1 MSLREPLMPQSQ
13 HGFHLL
19 ADLASSSGHDSI
31 ITQSLLASY
40 TTTVSRKRKEMTP
53 CRDFFCEGAKNST
66 TTSSRKRPRTVLAA
80 TGSVRFRPESDG
92 LVTFVT
98 PRYVAKEDMP
108 DVWYSRQDYRM
119 FRQESRTLVM
129 AFEMG
134 LLGHIDA
141 EDCCL
146 RGLEANLHP
155 SIMETRRT
163 ARTNAIN
170 VVLQT
175 QVAQKEHNI
184 RDPEMI
190 RGLSAM
196 LSKDAC
202 EDALKLASYDQEE
215 AVEAMQ
221 DNVQV

>member
-1 MSLREPLMPQSQ
+1 MFQSQ
-13 HGFHLL
+13 QAIHLL
-19 ADLASSSGHDSI
+19 AGFPSSHATSI
-31 ITQSLLASY
+31 ITQSLLAS
-40 TTTVSRKRKEMTP
+40 TSGRKRKEMTP
-53 CRDFFCEGAKNST
+53 SCHDIFCIGTKNSST
-66 TTSSRKRPRTVLAA
+66 SRKRPRTGK
-80 TGSVRFRPESDG
+80 GSVRFRPESDG

-155 SIMETRRT
+155 SIMESRRT
-163 ARTNAIN
+163 ARTNTIS
-170 VVLQT
+170 VVLHT
-175 QVAQKEHNI
+175 QVKHKDHGIQ
-184 RDPEMI
+184 DPEMI
-190 RGLSAM
+190 RGLSTM

-202 EDALKLASYDQEE
+202 EDALKLASFDREE
-215 AVEAMQ
+215 AAEAMQ
-221 DNVQV
+221 DNAKVTSIA

>member
-1 MSLREPLMPQSQ
+1 MALRDPLMFQSQ
-13 HGFHLL
+13 QAIHLL
-19 ADLASSSGHDSI
+19 AGFPS
-31 ITQSLLASY
+31 SLLAS
-40 TTTVSRKRKEMTP
+40 TSGRKRKEMTP
-53 CRDFFCEGAKNST
+53 SCHDIFCIGTKNSST
-66 TTSSRKRPRTVLAA
+66 SRKRPRTVSAGK
-80 TGSVRFRPESDG
+80 GSVRFRPESDG

-108 DVWYSRQDYRM
+108 DIWYSRQDYRM

-155 SIMETRRT
+155 SIMESRRT
-163 ARTNAIN
+163 ARTNTIS
-170 VVLQT
+170 VVLHT
-175 QVAQKEHNI
+175 QVKQKDHGI
-184 RDPEMI
+184 QDPEMI
-190 RGLSAM
+190 RGLSMM

-202 EDALKLASYDQEE
+202 EDALKLASFDRDE
-215 AVEAMQ
+215 AAEAMQ
-221 DNVQV
+221 DNAKVTRIA